1 LGLGGLLRSAAGN
14 EGRQP
19 IDVAAAFVCNRLGRA
34 WHALLE
40 RGCRERLRVRR
51 QIGLRLAGSVCRFA
65 PARRRLLLHIVFA
78 VIAIIAVETALPQAM
93 LRASSAVIV
102 L

>member
-1 LGLGGLLRSAAGN
+1 MHPARAVMARATVAAAPAVQRKPVGLIVVAVLVMALMRLLALLSLCGLLRSAAGN

-40 RGCRERLRVRR
+40 RGRRERLRVRR
-51 QIGLRLAGSVCRFA
+51 
-65 PARRRLLLHIVFA
+65 
-78 VIAIIAVETALPQAM
+78 
-93 LRASSAVIV
+93 
-102 L
+102 